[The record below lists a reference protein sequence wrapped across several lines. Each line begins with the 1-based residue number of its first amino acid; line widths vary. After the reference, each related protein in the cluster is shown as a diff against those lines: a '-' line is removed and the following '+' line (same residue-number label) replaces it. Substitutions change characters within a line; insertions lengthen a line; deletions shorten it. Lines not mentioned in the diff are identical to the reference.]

1 MTRTISARYT
11 FVDCFSF
18 FKPEGVIS
26 GNCAGFFSPLVKP
39 KDKVFFLKQE
49 NGRGKKKL
57 NCLEVSIGNLA
68 RGTVDCGAVVG
79 S

>member
-1 MTRTISARYT
+1 M
-11 FVDCFSF
+11 
-18 FKPEGVIS
+18 IS
-26 GNCAGFFSPLVKP
+26 GNCARFFSPLVKP